1 MRKNLRLYAVLLT
14 LVFVF
19 GIMLGTMVSAYADGE
34 IKVGGTA
41 KTTAYYL
48 NCRKTAGMGD
58 NIITVL
64 KKGTEVNVL
73 QKVGGWYKVSLKDG
87 RVGYVSGAYLTGLQK
102 SAVVAPVK
110 EKKEAPKFDINK
122 LEKSIVLATTT
133 STQDTGLLDT
143 LVPAFEKKY
152 GVSVKVVSVGT
163 GAALEMGR
171 RGDADVLLV
180 HSRKS
185 EDEFVDQ
192 GYGVNRKDVMYNF
205 YFLVG
210 PKSDPAKVASTKDAV
225 SAMAAIANSGSTFVS
240 RGDDSGTHK
249 KEKTLWDK
257 ANIKPQGQKW
267 YMEVGQGM
275 GATLTMANEKGAY
288 TLVDSGTWYT
298 FADKVNMKIV
308 LQGDKALFN
317 PYGVIAVNP
326 AKYSNIH
333 YNTAM
338 AFVEYITSEE
348 GQTIIKNYKKD
359 GNLLFVPDAK

>member
-1 MRKNLRLYAVLLT
+1 MRKNIRLYAVLLT

-19 GIMLGTMVSAYADGE
+19 GIMLGTMVSAYADGG
-34 IKVGGTA
+34 IKVGCTA
-41 KTTAYYL
+41 KTTAHYL
-48 NCRKTAGMGD
+48 NFRNGAGLK
-58 NIITVL
+58 NSIITSL

-73 QKVGGWYKVSLKDG
+73 EKVGGWYKISLKDG
-87 RVGYVSGAYLTGLQK
+87 RTGYVSGAYLTGLQK
-102 SAVVAPVK
+102 AAVVAPVQ
-110 EKKEAPKFDINK
+110 KKEAPKFDISK

-163 GAALEMGR
+163 GAAIEMGK

-205 YFLVG
+205 FFLVG
-210 PKSDPAKVASTKDAV
+210 PKDDPAKVASTKDAV
-225 SAMAAIANSGSTFVS
+225 SAMTAIANSGSTFVS

-249 KEKTLWDK
+249 KEKTIWDI

-267 YMEVGQGM
+267 YLEVGQGM

-288 TLVDSGTWYT
+288 TLVDSGTWYA
-298 FADKVNMKIV
+298 FQDKVNMKIV

-326 AKYSNIH
+326 AKYPNIH
-333 YNTAM
+333 HNTAM

-348 GQTIIKNYKKD
+348 GQNIIKNYKKD
-359 GNLLFVPDAK
+359 GYQLFMPDAK